1 MLVGLLARMDDST
14 RARIDACGGGGGG
27 GVGGGGAASG
37 VLLLV
42 RMMQRREEPAG
53 TLLTCFTGTKVQI
66 LTPEQ
71 AR

>member
-14 RARIDACGGGGGG
+14 RARIDSCGGGGGGGG
-27 GVGGGGAASG
+27 GVGAASSG

-53 TLLTCFTGTKVQI
+53 TVFTCFTGTKVPD
-66 LTPEQ
+66 TDT
-71 AR
+71 